1 MANGEK
7 PATWRQRN
15 LLAYLVLGITGAT
28 ILILAVIAI
37 IQDRANTMTI
47 FNMILPVMT
56 SWVGTILAFYF
67 GRENFESAN
76 QQVRESN
83 QQVRDLV
90 ERLTPE
96 QRAQVFATSV
106 MRPLSETICFQ
117 IPDGKGDADIKLLEL
132 NSKFTSVITRLPII
146 DAKNKPKY
154 LLHQSSIDKY
164 VASLSGKLD
173 DTLEAFIATYKTKQ
187 TEFGADRGFVVI
199 SEQTKIGEAKRK
211 MEAAQATPPCQDIFV
226 TKSGGVD
233 EPLLGWISN
242 VRLAK
247 YLEA

>member
-1 MANGEK
+1 MADGEK

-15 LLAYLVLGITGAT
+15 LLAYLVLGISGGT
-28 ILILAVIAI
+28 ILVLAAIAI
-37 IQDRANTMTI
+37 SQDQTNTMTI

-96 QRAQVFATSV
+96 QRAEALANAI
-106 MRPLSETICFQ
+106 MRPLSTTTYFQ
-117 IPDGKGDADIKLLEL
+117 IPDGKGDADIKLSEL
-132 NSKFTSVITRLPII
+132 SSKFTNVVTRLPII

-154 LLHQSSIDKY
+154 LLHQSSVDKY
-164 VASLSGKLD
+164 VATQGGKLD
-173 DTLEAFIATYKTKQ
+173 DTLADFIAKQKTVQ
-187 TEFGADRGFVVI
+187 IEFGVDKGFVVV
-199 SEQTKIGEAKRK
+199 SEQIKLGEAKRK
-211 MEAAQATPPCQDIFV
+211 MEAASPCQDIFI

-247 YLEA
+247 YLEV